1 MATGSGTAEETAD
14 GAEGGGHA
22 IVTRNP
28 ATLEVNDEIPEA
40 DAEAVE
46 GAVADAAA
54 AQRAWADRPVE
65 DRLAV
70 VERFGALLLERKTEV
85 AETVSSE
92 VGKPPAEAIG
102 TEVAPALNAVQFLA
116 KRGADLLAEE
126 VPLGT
131 LESVGESTVYREPV
145 GVVGMITPWNYPFGI
160 PASEVVP
167 TLFAGNAVVLKPAE
181 ETTLTAFLLEELLEE
196 AGLPAD
202 LLQVVPGRG
211 EVTGQALAESG
222 VDHLSFTGSTE
233 VGTHLREVCAGTGTT
248 VCLECGGSD
257 PAVVLPDADLEL
269 TADGILWARFANA
282 GQSCAAVKRVYAHE
296 AIEPRLRRMLVERVE
311 NLRVG
316 ASDDDG
322 VVEVGPL
329 ISAEAVDQ
337 LHDQVERSVEM
348 GAEVLTGGE
357 PLDREGHFY
366 APTVLTGVTDDM
378 PVVREET
385 FGPVLPVMSYADI
398 DDAVERANDTPYGLT
413 GSVWTTDT
421 ERGEAVARRV
431 EAGTVTV
438 NDHLYTFGLHATPWG
453 GYKDTGGDFSHG
465 RWGVESVTRA
475 KHVHVAEG
483 ETGLR
488 TGRVRDLWWFPYDED
503 TPEVLGKAMEVMYGS
518 DVASRLRNAPSVL
531 KAMLGER

>member
-1 MATGSGTAEETAD
+1 MATGSETTDDAA
-14 GAEGGGHA
+14 GERHA

-28 ATLEVNDEIPEA
+28 ATLEVNDEVPET

-46 GAVADAAA
+46 AAVVDAAA
-54 AQRAWADRPVE
+54 AQPAWAERDVE
-65 DRLAV
+65 ERLAAL
-70 VERFGALLLERKTEV
+70 ERFQELLLDRRETV
-85 AETVSSE
+85 AETVTAE
-92 VGKPPAEAIG
+92 VGKPAGEAVSA
-102 TEVAPALNAVQFLA
+102 EVAPALSAVEFCS
-116 KRGADLLAEE
+116 KRGVDLLEE
-126 VPLGT
+126 EIPLGA
-131 LESVGESTVYREPV
+131 LESVGDSTVYREPV

-181 ETTLTAFLLEELLEE
+181 ETTLTAFLLRDLLEE

-233 VGTHLREVCAGTGTT
+233 VGNHLREVTAGTDTT
-248 VCLECGGSD
+248 LCLECGGSD
-257 PAVVLPDADLEL
+257 PAVVMPDADLDL
-269 TADGILWARFANA
+269 AADGILWARFANA
-282 GQSCAAVKRVYAHE
+282 GQSCAAVKRVYAHG

-311 NLRVG
+311 DLRVG
-316 ASDDDG
+316 ASGEEG

-329 ISAEAVDQ
+329 ISGEAVER
-337 LHDQVERSVEM
+337 LHSQVERSVEM

-366 APTVLTGVTDDM
+366 APTVLTEVTDDM

-385 FGPVLPVMSYADI
+385 FGPVLPVMSYMDL

-421 ERGEAVARRV
+421 ERGEAVARRI

-453 GYKDTGGDFSHG
+453 GYKDTGGDLSHG
-465 RWGVESVTRA
+465 RWGIESVTRA

-488 TGRVRDLWWFPYDED
+488 TGRFRDLWWFPYNEN

-518 DVASRLRNAPSVL
+518 DVAGRLRNAPSVL

>member
-1 MATGSGTAEETAD
+1 MATGSETAD
-14 GAEGGGHA
+14 DAAGEGHA

-40 DAEAVE
+40 DAETVE
-46 GAVADAAA
+46 AAVADAAA
-54 AQRAWADRPVE
+54 AQSAWERRDIE
-65 DRLAV
+65 ERLAV
-70 VERFGALLLERKTEV
+70 LEQFRDLLLERKTEV
-85 AETVSSE
+85 AETATAE
-92 VGKPPAEAIG
+92 VGKPAGEAVG
-102 TEVAPALNAVQFLA
+102 TEVAPALNAVQFLSEQ
-116 KRGADLLAEE
+116 GAGLLEEE
-126 VPLGT
+126 VQLGA
-131 LESVGESTVYREPV
+131 LESVGDSTVYREPV

-181 ETTLTAFLLEELLEE
+181 ETTLTAFLLRDLLEE

-233 VGTHLREVCAGTGTT
+233 VGNHLREVTAGTDTT

-257 PAVVLPDADLEL
+257 PAIVMPDADLDL
-269 TADGILWARFANA
+269 AADGILWARFANA
-282 GQSCAAVKRVYAHE
+282 GQSCAAVKRVYAHG

-311 NLRVG
+311 SLRVG
-316 ASDDDG
+316 ASGDEG

-329 ISAEAVDQ
+329 ISAEAVEK
-337 LHDQVERSVEM
+337 LHSQVERSVEM

-385 FGPVLPVMSYADI
+385 FGPVLPVMSYMDI
-398 DDAVERANDTPYGLT
+398 DDAVERANDTAYGLT
-413 GSVWTTDT
+413 GSVWTTDV
-421 ERGEAVARRV
+421 ERGEAVARRI

-465 RWGVESVTRA
+465 RWGIESVTRA

-488 TGRVRDLWWFPYDED
+488 TGRFRDLWWFPYDEN

-518 DVASRLRNAPSVL
+518 GVAGRLRNAPSVL

>member
-1 MATGSGTAEETAD
+1 MATEPETVDDAAGED
-14 GAEGGGHA
+14 HA

-40 DAEAVE
+40 GPEAVE
-46 GAVADAAA
+46 AAVADAAA
-54 AQRAWADRPVE
+54 AQPAWAERPVE

-70 VERFGALLLERKTEV
+70 LEQFREVLLERKEAV
-85 AETVSSE
+85 AETVTAE
-92 VGKPPAEAIG
+92 VGKPAGEAVSA
-102 TEVAPALNAVQFLA
+102 EVAPALSAVEFLSD
-116 KRGADLLAEE
+116 RGGDLLAEE

-131 LESVGESTVYREPV
+131 LEAVGDSTVYREPV
-145 GVVGMITPWNYPFGI
+145 GVVGMITPWNYPLGI
-160 PASEVVP
+160 PASEIAP
-167 TLFAGNAVVLKPAE
+167 ALFAGNAVVLKPAE
-181 ETTLTAFLLEELLEE
+181 ETTLTAFLLQDLLEE
-196 AGLPAD
+196 AGLPTD

-222 VDHLSFTGSTE
+222 VDHLSFTGSTA
-233 VGTHLREVCAGTGTT
+233 VGEHLREVTAGTDTS

-257 PAVVLPDADLEL
+257 PALVLPDANLDL

-296 AIEPRLRRMLVERVE
+296 TVEPRLRRMLVERVE
-311 NLRVG
+311 GLRVG
-316 ASDDDG
+316 ASEDEG

-329 ISAEAVDQ
+329 ISVEAVDR
-337 LHDQVERSVEM
+337 LRDKVERSVEM
-348 GAEVLTGGE
+348 GAEVLTGGQ

-385 FGPVLPVMSYADI
+385 FGPVLPVMAYTDI
-398 DDAVERANDTPYGLT
+398 DDAVERANDTRYGLT

-438 NDHLYTFGLHATPWG
+438 NDHLYTFSLHATPWG
-453 GYKDTGGDFSHG
+453 GYKDTGGDLSHG

-475 KHVHVAEG
+475 KHIHVAEG

-488 TGRVRDLWWFPYDED
+488 AGRFSDLWWFPYDEG
-503 TPEVLGKAMEVMYGS
+503 TAELLGQTMEVMHGS
-518 DVASRLRNAPSVL
+518 TVTDRLSNVPSL
-531 KAMLGER
+531 LRKILDGR

>member
-1 MATGSGTAEETAD
+1 MATESETAD
-14 GAEGGGHA
+14 DTAGEGHA

-40 DAEAVE
+40 DAEAVAA
-46 GAVADAAA
+46 AVADAAA
-54 AQRAWADRPVE
+54 AQQAWADRGVE
-65 DRLAV
+65 ERLEVLEQFRDR
-70 VERFGALLLERKTEV
+70 LLERKETV
-85 AETVSSE
+85 AETVASE
-92 VGKPPAEAIG
+92 VGKPLGEAIG
-102 TEVAPALNAVQFLA
+102 AEVAPALNAVQFLGD
-116 KRGADLLAEE
+116 RGAALLEE
-126 VPLGT
+126 EIPLGA
-131 LESVGESTVYREPV
+131 LESVGDSTIYREPV

-181 ETTLTAFLLEELLEE
+181 ETTLTAFLLQDLLED

-211 EVTGQALAESG
+211 QVTGQALAESG

-233 VGTHLREVCAGTGTT
+233 VGTHLREVCAGTDTT

-257 PAVVLPDADLEL
+257 PAIVMPDADLDL
-269 TADGILWARFANA
+269 AADGILWARFANA
-282 GQSCAAVKRVYAHE
+282 GQSCAAVKRVYAHV
-296 AIEPRLRRMLVERVE
+296 AIEPRLRRLLVERVE

-316 ASDDDG
+316 ASDEG

-329 ISAEAVDQ
+329 ISAEAVER
-337 LHDQVERSVEM
+337 LHSQVERSVEM

-357 PLDREGHFY
+357 PLEREGHFY
-366 APTVLTGVTDDM
+366 APTVLTDVTDDM

-385 FGPVLPVMSYADI
+385 FGPVLPVMSYMDL

-421 ERGEAVARRV
+421 ERGEAVARRI

-438 NDHLYTFGLHATPWG
+438 NEHLYTFGLHATPWG
-453 GYKDTGGDFSHG
+453 GYKDTGGDLSHG
-465 RWGVESVTRA
+465 RWGIESVTRA

-488 TGRVRDLWWFPYDED
+488 TGRFSDLWWFPYDED
-503 TPEVLGKAMEVMYGS
+503 TPEMLGKAMEVMYGS
-518 DVASRLRNAPSVL
+518 SVASRLSNAPSVL
-531 KAMLGER
+531 KAMLGGR

>member
-1 MATGSGTAEETAD
+1 MATESESVDDTA
-14 GAEGGGHA
+14 GGGGGHT

-28 ATLEVNDEIPEA
+28 ATLEVNDRIPEA
-40 DAEAVE
+40 DPAAVE
-46 GAVADAAA
+46 AAVADAAA
-54 AQRAWADRPVE
+54 AQPAWADRPVE
-65 DRLAV
+65 ERLGV
-70 VERFGALLLERKTEV
+70 LEQFQERVLERKEAV
-85 AETVSSE
+85 AETVTAE
-92 VGKPPAEAIG
+92 VGKPAGEAVSA
-102 TEVAPALNAVQFLA
+102 EVAPALSAVEFLSE
-116 KRGADLLAEE
+116 RGEDLLAEE
-126 VPLGT
+126 VELGA
-131 LESVGESTVYREPV
+131 LEAVGESTVYREPV

-160 PASEVVP
+160 PASEIAP

-181 ETTLTAFLLEELLEE
+181 ETTLTAFLLRDLLEE

-202 LLQVVPGRG
+202 LVQVVPGRG

-222 VDHLSFTGSTE
+222 VDHLSFTGSTA
-233 VGTHLREVCAGTGTT
+233 VGEHLREVTAGTDTS

-257 PAVVLPDADLEL
+257 PAIVMPDANLDL

-296 AIEPRLRRMLVERVE
+296 AVEPRLRRLLVERVE
-311 NLRVG
+311 DLRVG
-316 ASDDDG
+316 ASGDEG
-322 VVEVGPL
+322 PVEVGPL
-329 ISAEAVDQ
+329 VSAEAVDR

-348 GAEVLTGGE
+348 GAEVLTGGH
-357 PLDREGHFY
+357 PVDREGHFY

-385 FGPVLPVMSYADI
+385 FGPVLPVMAYTDI
-398 DDAVERANDTPYGLT
+398 DDAVERANDTRYGLT

-438 NDHLYTFGLHATPWG
+438 NDHLYTFSLHATPWG
-453 GYKDTGGDFSHG
+453 GYKDTGGDRSHG

-475 KHVHVAEG
+475 KHIHVAAG

-488 TGRVRDLWWFPYDED
+488 AGRFSDLWWFPYDED
-503 TPEVLGKAMEVMYGS
+503 TAELLGKTMDLMYGS
-518 DVASRLRNAPSVL
+518 TVTDRLSSVPSVL
-531 KAMLGER
+531 RAILGGR

>member
-1 MATGSGTAEETAD
+1 MAIESESGGDVTGES
-14 GAEGGGHA
+14 HV

-46 GAVADAAA
+46 AAVADATA
-54 AQRAWADRPVE
+54 AQPAWGDVPLE

-70 VERFGALLLERKTEV
+70 FERFQELLLERREAV
-85 AETVSSE
+85 AETVIAE
-92 VGKPPAEAIG
+92 VGKPAGEAVSA
-102 TEVAPALNAVQFLA
+102 EVAPALSAVEFCSE
-116 KRGADLLAEE
+116 RGADLLAEE
-126 VPLGT
+126 IPLGA

-181 ETTLTAFLLEELLEE
+181 ETTLTAFLLRDLLEE
-196 AGLPAD
+196 AGLPAE

-211 EVTGQALAESG
+211 EVTGQALAESS

-233 VGTHLREVCAGTGTT
+233 VGTHLEEITAGTDTT
-248 VCLECGGSD
+248 LCLECGGSD
-257 PAVVLPDADLEL
+257 PAIVLPDADLDL
-269 TADGILWARFANA
+269 AADGICWARFANA
-282 GQSCAAVKRVYAHE
+282 GQSCAAVKRVYAHV

-316 ASDDDG
+316 ASDGDEG

-329 ISAEAVDQ
+329 ISAEAVER
-337 LHDQVERSVEM
+337 LHSQVERSVEM
-348 GAEVLTGGE
+348 GAEVLAGGE

-385 FGPVLPVMSYADI
+385 FGPVLPVMSYDDI

-413 GSVWTTDT
+413 GSVWTRDTD
-421 ERGEAVARRV
+421 RGEAVARRI

-465 RWGVESVTRA
+465 RWGIESVTRA

-488 TGRVRDLWWFPYDED
+488 SGRVRNLWWFPYDEK
-503 TPEVLGKAMEVMYGS
+503 TSEVLGKAMEVMYGS
-518 DVASRLRNAPSVL
+518 SVTGKLRNAPSVL
-531 KAMLGER
+531 KELLGNR

>member
-1 MATGSGTAEETAD
+1 MTTESETAD
-14 GAEGGGHA
+14 DTVGEGHT

-40 DAEAVE
+40 DAETVEAV
-46 GAVADAAA
+46 VADAAA
-54 AQRAWADRPVE
+54 AQPAWSDRDVE

-70 VERFGALLLERKTEV
+70 LDRFREVLLERKTEV
-85 AETVSSE
+85 AETVTSE
-92 VGKPPAEAIG
+92 VGKPLGEAIG
-102 TEVAPALNAVQFLA
+102 VEVAPALNAVQFLGE
-116 KRGADLLAEE
+116 RGADLLAEE
-126 VPLGT
+126 VPLGA

-181 ETTLTAFLLEELLEE
+181 ETTLTAFLLRDLLEE

-202 LLQVVPGRG
+202 LVQVVPGRG

-233 VGTHLREVCAGTGTT
+233 VGEHLREVCAGTATT

-257 PAVVLPDADLEL
+257 PAIVMPDADLEL
-269 TADGILWARFANA
+269 AADGICWARFSNA
-282 GQSCAAVKRVYAHE
+282 GQSCAAVKRVYAHV
-296 AIEPRLRRMLVERVE
+296 AIEPRFMRMLVERVE
-311 NLRVG
+311 GLRVG
-316 ASDDDG
+316 VPDGDEG

-329 ISAEAVDQ
+329 ISAEAVER
-337 LHDQVERSVEM
+337 LHSQVERSVEM

-357 PLDREGHFY
+357 PLDRDGHFY
-366 APTVLTGVTDDM
+366 APTVLTDVTDDM

-385 FGPVLPVMSYADI
+385 FGPVLPVMSYDDI
-398 DDAVERANDTPYGLT
+398 DDAVERANDTRYGLT
-413 GSVWTTDT
+413 GSVWTRDTD
-421 ERGEAVARRV
+421 RGETVARRL

-438 NDHLYTFGLHATPWG
+438 NEHLYTFGVHATPWG

-465 RWGVESVTRA
+465 RWGIESVTRA

-483 ETGLR
+483 ETGLW
-488 TGRVRDLWWFPYDED
+488 TGRFRDMWWFPYDEE
-503 TPEVLGKAMEVMYGS
+503 TPEVLGKSMEVMYGS
-518 DVASRLRNAPSVL
+518 EIANRLRNALSVL
-531 KAMLGER
+531 KAVLGGR

>member
-1 MATGSGTAEETAD
+1 MATGSETAAD
-14 GAEGGGHA
+14 TAGEGHV

-46 GAVADAAA
+46 TAVADAAA
-54 AQRAWADRPVE
+54 AQPAWADRSVE
-65 DRLAV
+65 ERLAV
-70 VERFGALLLERKTEV
+70 LEQFRDRLLERKEEV
-85 AETVSSE
+85 AETVASE
-92 VGKPPAEAIG
+92 VGKPLGEAIG
-102 TEVAPALNAVQFLA
+102 TEVAPALNAVQFLGD
-116 KRGADLLAEE
+116 RGGDLLAEE
-126 VPLGT
+126 VPLGA

-181 ETTLTAFLLEELLEE
+181 ETTLTAFLLQDLLEE

-233 VGTHLREVCAGTGTT
+233 VGKHLREVCAGTATT

-257 PAVVLPDADLEL
+257 PAIVMPDANLDLA
-269 TADGILWARFANA
+269 ADGIRWARFANA
-282 GQSCAAVKRVYAHE
+282 GQSCAAVKRVYAHV
-296 AIEPRLRRMLVERVE
+296 AIEPRLRRLLVERVE

-316 ASDDDG
+316 AGDSDEG

-329 ISAEAVDQ
+329 ISAEAVER
-337 LHDQVERSVEM
+337 LHSQVERSVEM

-366 APTVLTGVTDDM
+366 APTVLTGVTDEM

-421 ERGEAVARRV
+421 ERGERVARRI

-438 NDHLYTFGLHATPWG
+438 NEHLYTFGLHATPWG
-453 GYKDTGGDFSHG
+453 GYKDTGGDFSNG
-465 RWGVESVTRA
+465 RWGIESVTRA

-488 TGRVRDLWWFPYDED
+488 TGRFSDLWWFPYDED
-503 TPEVLGKAMEVMYGS
+503 TPEMLGKAMEVMYGS
-518 DVASRLRNAPSVL
+518 SVASRLSNAPSVL
-531 KAMLGER
+531 KAVLGGR

>member
-1 MATGSGTAEETAD
+1 MATGSETAAD
-14 GAEGGGHA
+14 TAGEGHV

-28 ATLEVNDEIPEA
+28 ATLEVNDEIPET
-40 DAEAVE
+40 DAETVE
-46 GAVADAAA
+46 AAVADAAA
-54 AQRAWADRPVE
+54 AQPGWADRAVE

-70 VERFGALLLERKTEV
+70 LERFQELLLERRGAV
-85 AETVSSE
+85 AETVTAE
-92 VGKPPAEAIG
+92 VGKPAGEAVSA
-102 TEVAPALNAVQFLA
+102 EVAPALSAVEFLSE
-116 KRGADLLAEE
+116 RGADLLAEE
-126 VPLGT
+126 IPLGT

-160 PASEVVP
+160 PASEVAP

-181 ETTLTAFLLEELLEE
+181 ETTLTAFLLRDLFEE
-196 AGLPAD
+196 AGLPED
-202 LLQVVPGRG
+202 LLHVVPGRG

-233 VGTHLREVCAGTGTT
+233 VGNHLREVTAGTGTS

-257 PAVVLPDADLEL
+257 PAIVMPDADLEL

-282 GQSCAAVKRVYAHE
+282 GQSCAAVKRVYAHN
-296 AIEPRLRRMLVERVE
+296 AIEPRLRRMLLERVE
-311 NLRVG
+311 GLRVG
-316 ASDDDG
+316 ASEDDG

-329 ISAEAVDQ
+329 ISAEAVER
-337 LHDQVERSVEM
+337 LHSQVERSVEM

-357 PLDREGHFY
+357 PLEREGHFY

-385 FGPVLPVMSYADI
+385 FGPVLPVMSYSDI
-398 DDAVERANDTPYGLT
+398 DDAVDRANDTRYGLT
-413 GSVWTTDT
+413 GSVWTTETD
-421 ERGEAVARRV
+421 RGEAVARRI

-438 NDHLYTFGLHATPWG
+438 NEHLYTFGLHATPWG

-488 TGRVRDLWWFPYDED
+488 TGRFRDLWWFPYDED

-518 DVASRLRNAPSVL
+518 EVANRLRNAPSVL
-531 KAMLGER
+531 KAMLGDR